1 MLFSINLNNVN
12 KIFICGSCVNYC
24 KSNNI
29 TKYYYKPI
37 NYNTNYSLISKAPG
51 GKGSGNYGF
60 DFSFKIE
67 NVKYKEKF

>member
-1 MLFSINLNNVN
+1 MRQASAYLFLHLSEPAA
-12 KIFICGSCVNYC
+12 GT
-24 KSNNI
+24 SNTMNTHRK
-29 TKYYYKPI
+29 TKLALSI
-37 NYNTNYSLISKAPG
+37 NYNTNYGLISKAPG